1 MKSKE
6 KTEQTLREFGYK
18 PIASEAHAAQLLRRE
33 LKNLAKLSQ
42 KPGVRSWSYHEL
54 LQIKRGNWYK
64 FSKTLSGRRML
75 LSVSCEQIT
84 PNENRT

>member
-6 KTEQTLREFGYK
+6 KTEKTLRKFGYK

-42 KPGVRSWSYHEL
+42 KPEVRGWYCHEL
-54 LQIKRGNWYK
+54 LQIKHGNWYK
-64 FSKTLSGRRML
+64 FYRAFNGRRML
-75 LSVSCEQIT
+75 LVFRV
-84 PNENRT
+84 NK